1 MGCVDRSNPAPDKI
15 KDINQHTKWE
25 VKDAQVM
32 AWILGSIEPNIIL
45 NLWSSQTAAQMWT
58 YLKKIY
64 SQQNT
69 TRQFQLEHEL
79 GTLQQD
85 SLSISDFYSRFTNLW
100 TKYTDIIY
108 LGLPFEG
115 LISV

>member
-45 NLWSSQTAAQMWT
+45 NL
-58 YLKKIY
+58 
-64 SQQNT
+64 
-69 TRQFQLEHEL
+69 
-79 GTLQQD
+79 
-85 SLSISDFYSRFTNLW
+85 
-100 TKYTDIIY
+100 
-108 LGLPFEG
+108 
-115 LISV
+115 